1 MIMRLTLV
9 SEEDY
14 PALKC
19 ICERSVTG
27 DNYQDYLQRLLE
39 RREDLEKSGADVLIV
54 PMSPDAFVAHFEER
68 RKATW
73 PDLMCYA
80 QTSCGDSARDDA
92 DVQMVIHIQTRLRKL
107 KNEREMTVPGRY

>member
-1 MIMRLTLV
+1 MIMRLALV
-9 SEEDY
+9 SEADY

-39 RREDLEKSGADVLIV
+39 RREGLEKSGADVLIV

-73 PDLMCYA
+73 PDLMRYA
-80 QTSCGDSARDDA
+80 RITCGDSPRDDS
-92 DVQMVIHIQTRLRKL
+92 DVQMVIHIQARLKKL
-107 KNEREMTVPGRY
+107 KNEGEMTAPGRC